1 MFKTKQFWCRLS
13 CLGVCVMLIGNSA
26 GTILE
31 KNRNMVNSY
40 LGTQTAVVEVSE
52 SDDALYTTYVADYA
66 NTDELIAAHRAMG
79 ERLSAEGSVLLKT
92 MAHCRWKGQRCDI
105 AGRLRGNK
113 DEFRGARR
121 LCSKTGTKREAGGC
135 THRKRLPSE

>member
-1 MFKTKQFWCRLS
+1 MFKTKQFWRGLS
-13 CLGVCVMLIGNSA
+13 CLGVCVMLIGNTA

-79 ERLSAEGSVLLKT
+79 ERLSAEKQWRIAAG
-92 MAHCRWKGQRCDI
+92 KGQRCDI
-105 AGRLRGNK
+105 AGRLRGDE
-113 DEFRGARR
+113 DEFRCARR
-121 LCSKTGTKREAGGC
+121 LCSKTGTKRETGGC
-135 THRKRLPSE
+135 THRKGLPSE

>member
-1 MFKTKQFWCRLS
+1 MYAQNGQKERKSMFKTKQFWCGLS

-52 SDDALYTTYVADYA
+52 SDLS
-66 NTDELIAAHRAMG
+66 LIH
-79 ERLSAEGSVLLKT
+79 
-92 MAHCRWKGQRCDI
+92 I
-105 AGRLRGNK
+105 
-113 DEFRGARR
+113 
-121 LCSKTGTKREAGGC
+121 
-135 THRKRLPSE
+135 

>member
-1 MFKTKQFWCRLS
+1 MFKTKKFWCGLS

-79 ERLSAEGSVLLKT
+79 ERLSAEGSVLLKSST
-92 MAHCRWKGQRCDI
+92 DFLIILAPLRKCRNCLDYQAFPAFCVSEDTPHIMAYRSLIWR
-105 AGRLRGNK
+105 
-113 DEFRGARR
+113 
-121 LCSKTGTKREAGGC
+121 SKVVK
-135 THRKRLPSE
+135 P